1 MKFKYLKQKILTGLM
16 VAVIMAAVFT
26 GCKSNNDSTD
36 TTEVVTEET
45 ASEADDAESDEIYSD
60 RDMEQSPDLTDAKY
74 IEVSVG
80 EDINLTEEGIY
91 VISGDATDVTI
102 NVENEEAKIQ
112 IVLDGVSITNTDS
125 PVIYV
130 KAADK
135 VFVTTTEGS
144 ENNLEV
150 TGEYVIDGEENL
162 DAVIYSKDDLTLN
175 GLGTINITSAQGN
188 GISGKDDVVI
198 TGGTYNITAGKHG
211 IEAND
216 LMAICGGTFNI
227 EATKDGL
234 QSAATLQIDGGTYDI
249 SAAEAIEAT
258 EIIINDGKIGIEASD
273 DGINASQKT
282 ENMDVSVTING
293 GEITITMGQGDTDAI
308 DANGSI
314 VINGGILEISAQS
327 PFDYDETGELN
338 GGTVTVNGETVTEL
352 TNQTFGGGMGGGFAG
367 GNAQGFA
374 GEMPSDGTMPT
385 KPADGEMRG
394 KMNMQQQGTVEMQ

>member
-36 TTEVVTEET
+36 TTEVVKEET

-74 IEVSVG
+74 IEVADG

-112 IVLDGVSITNTDS
+112 IVLDGVSIINTDS

-135 VFVTTTEGS
+135 VFVTSTEGS

-198 TGGTYNITAGKHG
+198 TGGTYNINAGKHG

-216 LMAICGGTFNI
+216 LMAICGGTFTI

-258 EIIINDGKIGIEASD
+258 EIIINDGKIDIEASD

-293 GEITITMGQGDTDAI
+293 GELTITMGQGDTDAI

-314 VINGGILEISAQS
+314 VINDGTIEISAQS
-327 PFDYDETGELN
+327 PFDYDGTGELN

-352 TNQTFGGGMGGGFAG
+352 TNQTFGGGMGGFAG
-367 GNAQGFA
+367 GNAQDLQA
-374 GEMPSDGTMPT
+374 RCQVMVLCLQHRLM
-385 KPADGEMRG
+385 
-394 KMNMQQQGTVEMQ
+394 VV

>member
-74 IEVSVG
+74 IEVADG

-125 PVIYV
+125 PAIYV

-144 ENNLEV
+144 
-150 TGEYVIDGEENL
+150 
-162 DAVIYSKDDLTLN
+162 
-175 GLGTINITSAQGN
+175 
-188 GISGKDDVVI
+188 
-198 TGGTYNITAGKHG
+198 
-211 IEAND
+211 
-216 LMAICGGTFNI
+216 
-227 EATKDGL
+227 
-234 QSAATLQIDGGTYDI
+234 
-249 SAAEAIEAT
+249 
-258 EIIINDGKIGIEASD
+258 
-273 DGINASQKT
+273 
-282 ENMDVSVTING
+282 
-293 GEITITMGQGDTDAI
+293 
-308 DANGSI
+308 
-314 VINGGILEISAQS
+314 
-327 PFDYDETGELN
+327 
-338 GGTVTVNGETVTEL
+338 
-352 TNQTFGGGMGGGFAG
+352 
-367 GNAQGFA
+367 
-374 GEMPSDGTMPT
+374 
-385 KPADGEMRG
+385 
-394 KMNMQQQGTVEMQ
+394 

>member
-74 IEVSVG
+74 IEVSDG

-258 EIIINDGKIGIEASD
+258 EIIINDGKIDIEASD

-327 PFDYDETGELN
+327 PFDYDGTGELN

-367 GNAQGFA
+367 GDAQGFT

-385 KPADGEMRG
+385 MPADGGMRG
-394 KMNMQQQGTVEMQ
+394 KMNMQQQGTVETQ